1 MCSKHGLNYRVYVQ
15 SLSRLTSLYNPVIHI
30 EEKISLNKQLFDSNL
45 RFIND
50 IIEEDGTMLVFVT
63 FIHMSRF
70 ISWNMQALSM
80 ALSSIG
86 NKHLEKVACSIIR
99 SNIYSVL
106 RCKKSIFIY
115 EVLNKNSSVTAGRK
129 KWPQLLE
136 IDDRD
141 WIKYINY
148 HSQSQKKTVNFSGF
162 NIELLTKS

>member
-148 HSQSQKKTVNFSGF
+148 HSQSQKTVNFSGF